1 MPQRVRIDVLIETFH
16 GSDHFRSVPIS
27 CDRYERASILS
38 TDSFLISAGEA
49 LEQVAEKQ
57 WWHARATRVR
67 TFGTSPV
74 CLVHLVDLVYFVY
87 LVDLVHLVSFVQP
100 KTRQTRQTRQTKQ
113 RSSYA
118 GELCR
123 HPAKATLS
131 GPSERGSLTAEP
143 LREYKTRY
151 VL

>member
-1 MPQRVRIDVLIETFH
+1 MRIDVLIEISH
-16 GSDHFRSVPIS
+16 GSDHFRSVTIS

-38 TDSFLISAGEA
+38 KDSFLVSAGEA
-49 LEQVAEKQ
+49 LEQEAEKQ

-67 TFGTSPV
+67 TSGTSPV
-74 CLVHLVDLVYFVY
+74 SLVHLVDLVCFDY

-100 KTRQTRQTRQTKQ
+100 KTRRTKQ

-118 GELCR
+118 GELFR

-131 GPSERGSLTAEP
+131 GPSERGA
-143 LREYKTRY
+143 
-151 VL
+151 